1 MQVWKQDCVSC
12 AFCSSCFAFYT
23 FYPTEALRPKR
34 TNKGK
39 NAFMGTRQQQMH
51 FDKHWSPSLS
61 STTSSNCHTENNK
74 LKYNTQVA
82 TVQRHFVSP
91 KSPGAQC
98 RAQTFRGIADLAD
111 KCQFQ
116 HIKDTR
122 KPLSL
127 SSSYDRWLK
136 ETQKQTVFFYILLY
150 PTIPVMLTIMFVCII
165 CIIFVLLLSYC
176 HYY

>member
-1 MQVWKQDCVSC
+1 MSC

-111 KCQFQ
+111 KWQFQ

-136 ETQKQTVFFYILLY
+136 ETQK
-150 PTIPVMLTIMFVCII
+150 
-165 CIIFVLLLSYC
+165 
-176 HYY
+176 